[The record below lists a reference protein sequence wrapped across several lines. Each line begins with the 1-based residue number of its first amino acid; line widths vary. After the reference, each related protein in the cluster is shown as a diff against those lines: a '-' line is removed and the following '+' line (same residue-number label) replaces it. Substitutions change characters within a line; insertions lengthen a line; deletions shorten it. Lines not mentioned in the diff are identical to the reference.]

1 MFYNLTDVNEFSEIL
16 KNGTDNKT
24 LKVTNIKSRT
34 NGNTYK
40 IVSYDKNLLSHD
52 NISTIGLFRSVILN
66 SNNNVVSF
74 SPPKSVQSDTFIKL
88 YPEKNENIVA
98 QEFIEGTMIN
108 VFWDPTI
115 GLTGSWEIAT
125 RNTISA
131 TSKFFKSENSKSFS
145 EMFLEAAVE
154 TKLMIERLNPNYC
167 YSFVLQHPENR
178 IVVPFLKPQL
188 YLVAMY
194 YININL
200 ENGQVIINP
209 TELDIPF
216 VGWEYTNIKFPQ
228 ILQGETYSE
237 LIDKY
242 ASMNTDYKTLG
253 IMLHNKLTGERS
265 KIRNPVYEQVRHLRG
280 NQPKLQF
287 QYLSLRKEGKVKDF
301 LQFYPENKRE
311 FSDFRDQVH
320 LFTNTLLSNYI
331 SCYIKKEKPLKEF
344 LEQYRTHM
352 FNIHKKYMDEL
363 KDKQL
368 YVNNTVV
375 INYVNDMAPTLLMY
389 SLNFHM
395 RKRNVDFIK
404 SEEKE

>member
-1 MFYNLTDVNEFSEIL
+1 MFYNLTNVNEFSEIL
-16 KNGTDNKT
+16 KNNTDTKT

-74 SPPKSVQSDTFIKL
+74 SPPKSVQSDTFIKS

-115 GLTGSWEIAT
+115 GLTGGWEIAT

-154 TKLMIERLNPNYC
+154 TKIMIERLNRNYC

-194 YININL
+194 YININP

-352 FNIHKKYMDEL
+352 FNIHKKYIDEL

-395 RKRNVDFIK
+395 RKRNVDFINF
-404 SEEKE
+404 

>member
-1 MFYNLTDVNEFSEIL
+1 
-16 KNGTDNKT
+16 
-24 LKVTNIKSRT
+24 
-34 NGNTYK
+34 
-40 IVSYDKNLLSHD
+40 
-52 NISTIGLFRSVILN
+52 
-66 SNNNVVSF
+66 
-74 SPPKSVQSDTFIKL
+74 L

-154 TKLMIERLNPNYC
+154 TKIMIERLNRNYC

-200 ENGQVIINP
+200 ENGEVIINP

-352 FNIHKKYMDEL
+352 FNIHKKYMNEL

-395 RKRNVDFIK
+395 RKRNVDLINF
-404 SEEKE
+404 